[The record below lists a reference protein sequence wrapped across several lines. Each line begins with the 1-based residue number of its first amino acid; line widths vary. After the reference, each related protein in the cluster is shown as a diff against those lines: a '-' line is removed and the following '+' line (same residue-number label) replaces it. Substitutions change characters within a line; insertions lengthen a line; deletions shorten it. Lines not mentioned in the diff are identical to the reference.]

1 MEEERKKGIATV
13 ACVLVW
19 PQKARVRAM
28 PLWRCSPLHW
38 LACCAALAP
47 TSAPAVWWMTATSVW
62 HHSSASVLPQPPQ
75 LQHPS
80 ALLLPQL
87 RVAKIEK
94 FITISRRRWPDPS
107 HCLPLPADCLF
118 PCSLLPLFST
128 LCLFPFV
135 PLVEAV
141 TPPCNNLA
149 IITYCQHRH
158 VQQQQRGRIFQGFT
172 LEQTLYDTMASYSR
186 RIP

>member
-1 MEEERKKGIATV
+1 
-13 ACVLVW
+13 
-19 PQKARVRAM
+19 M

-75 LQHPS
+75 LRHPS

-107 HCLPLPADCLF
+107 HCLPLPADCLL

-128 LCLFPFV
+128 LCLLPSI

-172 LEQTLYDTMASYSR
+172 LEQTLYDTMASYTIVEGFPNYAKLSL
-186 RIP
+186 ILLEFLMHICGIFVSIH